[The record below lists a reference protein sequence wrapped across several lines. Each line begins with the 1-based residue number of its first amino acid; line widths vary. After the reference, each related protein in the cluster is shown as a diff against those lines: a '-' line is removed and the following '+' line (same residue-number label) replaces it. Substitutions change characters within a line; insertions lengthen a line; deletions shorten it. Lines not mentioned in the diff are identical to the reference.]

1 MTTSPDPATVLP
13 SLALLSHRVRVLPMD
28 AASLVKMPEQTILL
42 LDGRDDL
49 ANAKTLCRMIH
60 ASGLTMPILL
70 ILTEGGFTVVN
81 AEWGVSDV
89 IVASASPAEVEG
101 RLRLVSERR
110 NTYTVATNGTAQQAD
125 AQEDGLIRSGELI
138 VDTNGYTANLR
149 GIPIDLAYKEFEL
162 LKYLVQH
169 PGRVFTRAQLLQEV
183 WGYDYYGGT
192 RTVDVHIRRLRA
204 KLGGEYEHVIGTVR
218 NVGYRFDPPEDD
230 EAQEQAKEAADGSF
244 ILVYLTDGVTPFQGC
259 RPRHGEYACRQWR
272 KPREG
277 S

>member
-1 MTTSPDPATVLP
+1 MDLTLMTTSPDPATVLP

-42 LDGRDDL
+42 LDSRDDL

-60 ASGLTMPILL
+60 ASGLTTPILL

-110 NTYTVATNGTAQQAD
+110 NTYTVDTNGTAQQAD

-218 NVGYRFDPPEDD
+218 NVGYRFDPPEND
-230 EAQEQAKEAADGSF
+230 EAQEHAKEAA
-244 ILVYLTDGVTPFQGC
+244 
-259 RPRHGEYACRQWR
+259 E
-272 KPREG
+272 K
-277 S
+277 

>member
-89 IVASASPAEVEG
+89 IVASAPPPRWRAACALFRSAATPILWPQMA
-101 RLRLVSERR
+101 RR
-110 NTYTVATNGTAQQAD
+110 SRPTRRRTA
-125 AQEDGLIRSGELI
+125 
-138 VDTNGYTANLR
+138 
-149 GIPIDLAYKEFEL
+149 
-162 LKYLVQH
+162 
-169 PGRVFTRAQLLQEV
+169 
-183 WGYDYYGGT
+183 
-192 RTVDVHIRRLRA
+192 
-204 KLGGEYEHVIGTVR
+204 
-218 NVGYRFDPPEDD
+218 
-230 EAQEQAKEAADGSF
+230 
-244 ILVYLTDGVTPFQGC
+244 
-259 RPRHGEYACRQWR
+259 
-272 KPREG
+272 
-277 S
+277 

>member
-1 MTTSPDPATVLP
+1 MDLTLMTTSPDPATVLP

-81 AEWGVSDV
+81 AEWGVSDL

-110 NTYTVATNGTAQQAD
+110 NT
-125 AQEDGLIRSGELI
+125 
-138 VDTNGYTANLR
+138 
-149 GIPIDLAYKEFEL
+149 
-162 LKYLVQH
+162 
-169 PGRVFTRAQLLQEV
+169 
-183 WGYDYYGGT
+183 
-192 RTVDVHIRRLRA
+192 
-204 KLGGEYEHVIGTVR
+204 
-218 NVGYRFDPPEDD
+218 
-230 EAQEQAKEAADGSF
+230 
-244 ILVYLTDGVTPFQGC
+244 
-259 RPRHGEYACRQWR
+259 
-272 KPREG
+272 
-277 S
+277 

>member
-1 MTTSPDPATVLP
+1 MDLTLMTFSHDPASVLP

-28 AASLVKMPEQTILL
+28 AASLVKMPEHTILL

-60 ASGLTMPILL
+60 ASGLTTPILL

-81 AEWGVSDV
+81 AEWGISDV

-110 NTYTVATNGTAQQAD
+110 TTFMIPGMGTAPVDQEH
-125 AQEDGLIRSGELI
+125 EDGLIRSGDLV

-149 GIPIDLAYKEFEL
+149 GMPIDLAYKEFEL

-204 KLGGEYEHVIGTVR
+204 KLGSEYEHVIGTVR
-218 NVGYRFDPPEDD
+218 NVGYRFDPPES
-230 EAQEQAKEAADGSF
+230 EEEQAHAKEAAEQVS
-244 ILVYLTDGVTPFQGC
+244 
-259 RPRHGEYACRQWR
+259 AA
-272 KPREG
+272 
-277 S
+277 

>member
-42 LDGRDDL
+42 LDSRDDL

-60 ASGLTMPILL
+60 ASGLTTPILL

-149 GIPIDLAYKEFEL
+149 GIPIDLAYKD
-162 LKYLVQH
+162 
-169 PGRVFTRAQLLQEV
+169 RVFTRAQLLQEV

-218 NVGYRFDPPEDD
+218 NVGYRFDPPEND
-230 EAQEQAKEAADGSF
+230 EAQEHAKEAA
-244 ILVYLTDGVTPFQGC
+244 
-259 RPRHGEYACRQWR
+259 E
-272 KPREG
+272 K
-277 S
+277 

>member
-110 NTYTVATNGTAQQAD
+110 NTYIMALNGVAQQAD

-230 EAQEQAKEAADGSF
+230 EAQEQAKEAAEHS
-244 ILVYLTDGVTPFQGC
+244 PA
-259 RPRHGEYACRQWR
+259 E
-272 KPREG
+272 K
-277 S
+277 